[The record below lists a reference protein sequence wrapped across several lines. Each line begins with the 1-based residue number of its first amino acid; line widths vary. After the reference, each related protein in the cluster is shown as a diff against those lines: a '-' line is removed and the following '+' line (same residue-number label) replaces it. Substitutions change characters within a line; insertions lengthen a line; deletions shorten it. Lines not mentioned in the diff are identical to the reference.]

1 MKKRGFYSRAL
12 SLALCLIM
20 VLSLVPW
27 AQLKVAAAIGDLSQ
41 DPDYNFDNSSF
52 DYNDTINLPI
62 QIYDYAND
70 GMLFEYLL
78 GETGSYTH
86 ETDYWIDY
94 TTKSDAIAGGKLSNM
109 LWSDCGSY
117 LTKSHETAV
126 SNDARW
132 VNYVNKLNRRVAF
145 NVGKFLDDDGVA
157 KANKD
162 VPETT
167 DIDSIR
173 YFVIAYRSPSALA
186 SPGFAISNKITTQS
200 DGLAKADESDGHCSG
215 FYNFTSGTNQWEYA
229 IIDLKGKYDAETNS
243 YSGIVEDVYNL
254 YLILPMTKTGEEID
268 ISCFGF
274 FDNYGDAE
282 QYGQYGVT
290 IGSTRTSGATYNNA
304 CFGFLI
310 GDATGVDNADTWIGN
325 QIANGKFTA
334 DQNVHFLT
342 REGNDTVTGATYLT
356 YWDGQYTKNGTTY
369 TEDIGY
375 DLRMTFEELT
385 TVGLLESSLS
395 EDGLP
400 VYKKSVVMY
409 LATYLRNRRNQGR
422 YDSNGWQN
430 YDYVTGSSEWFSKD
444 LDGDGQIDANEQYAL
459 FEAICELC
467 SSNYFGV
474 NSSGSLD
481 KTDVGNS
488 TAANLTAYYNNSM
501 EKFYSGQLQGDWFK
515 CKDNIKCW
523 TDAAVYLLH
532 NLFVPDSYNKAQD
545 TYYYIVL
552 PSAYDNTTKSR
563 TYVFDAGL
571 TNVVGATTDNATLS
585 NTKSAVVYKSNGTIS
600 LSGVDSKF
608 MIQYDSAGRTTTRF
622 PFLPV
627 HTTAGDASSQNET
640 DSPYFTDSGVTS
652 TADYGETYLDRNYN
666 YTLASQ
672 GQFVYFED
680 QDYYFNFEGDDDVYL
695 FINGEL
701 VLDLGATHGIS
712 RAKININDYVNWA
725 QDNLSSSDSG
735 VKARAEKLNLVDG
748 ESYRFDFFYMERH
761 GTGANLKIST
771 NIPVTDP
778 AMGTDK
784 KAYQNGVEIPNAGV
798 ADPDKLVEY
807 AFSITNDT
815 SVKLYNFEFV
825 DENLGVELRYNTIAD
840 DTSTEDVD
848 ESRSYFTPG
857 DALNA
862 QGEPLQ
868 VTDLVAYIDGYD
880 EDGNKVPTIMVTFN
894 NELELRDFLK
904 NLTADGTESGEDGT
918 EDGVSNTGQSGAGLW
933 EGSTLTFRGIYA
945 NLNRLQSNGRYTN
958 TLTVK
963 AYSSAGI
970 QFLGEDTHRVY
981 TSSEPS
987 FFQWAG
993 KRLNITKEEIYNGV
1007 MNSSYFSVA
1016 EKSNISVDAGSLKMA
1031 LCREDGSA
1039 YTYTDVKV
1047 AAGNNVINVYYSTVG
1062 AHLFFVKLYNEM
1074 DADKHL
1080 IVPITVHTIKPE
1092 DDVLVLDY
1100 GLSSILSNSASLI
1113 DDVGLKTSGGGTKVS
1128 VMAYQDLA
1136 SPPSYLLIPD
1146 FVRLEPSVGSY
1157 SKSTSSFTD
1166 AHYSLNKEVLLE
1178 WEKPWTI
1185 EFEGRFQSGIILLSD
1200 TPQASTKGNTYI
1212 HINSS
1217 CIFLGYADGKYRNS
1231 GVSWE
1236 IIAGYISGFDY
1247 TDYHEYRLVNRPNVD
1262 GTSNMVYLYVDGVE
1276 VGPMNQDIRNG
1287 NSTTTDANDI
1297 SKKDFTFNYL
1307 GTNGDGLGLSNC
1319 DLNYLKIWEDGD
1331 LATVNRWTTSGGKL
1345 VSTTTDD
1352 NVYNHTVLAGTEDES
1367 ATSYISK
1374 DSYSFEKT
1382 IALYHDK
1389 EWTIRWK
1396 ANLTGNS
1403 LLFASTQYSASQ
1415 NMPFIYVTTDAE
1427 ILLGYYDYTA
1437 NDGDDA
1443 QYGSEYINYGFAA
1456 PAGTTKTGKHTFR
1469 LTNKVNSDGTNM
1481 IHVYM
1486 DGVELGTMNT
1496 AFDAGTSLG
1505 KTDNWISCK
1514 DFFFSYFGTS
1524 DCSAANSPDGSA
1536 KAGHQVTGSID
1547 FIEVDTGISY
1557 CEPDLYLDN
1566 YKNNSGQL
1574 LDMLCC
1580 NINNN
1585 RVSASNVGDSAQTVF
1600 DDTANG
1606 NGTFTVDE
1614 AGQLTYQPNTMN
1626 GWSNSLYLVMT
1637 VHKTDFTPSPV
1648 GPSGDD
1654 YRIDIANEVQVYKK
1668 LTVIPANVVYYE
1680 DDFPAI
1686 SYITQENNIN
1696 SFTKLG
1702 NGSQNLDQSSNQDDN
1717 YGSDHTYSENDAE
1730 ISGDTTHKVKID
1742 QHGALAYFQFT
1753 GTGFELISRTNAL
1766 DSGSIYLSIYTGDV
1780 AVNDGIVSVEQD
1792 ALVQR
1797 IPVITQFDNYDDLG
1811 DEGIYQVPVIRWSN
1825 ETDVPQ
1831 TYTVVI
1837 SGVPGYDYAEDGT
1850 STLRDTY
1857 LYLDG
1862 IRVYQPLGSSN
1873 EHYQDV
1879 ESGASFVELRDKI
1892 VNGYIGAAEYDGVK
1906 VTVSTSTTSWTENHT
1921 GSTVN
1926 EIQFEGNE
1934 VASVDDYL
1942 IMGPNNEVY
1951 MDGTFTSSA
1960 IVLYVKETGSV
1971 HNLQIAVR
1979 ALDYGEFIGAG
1990 KTFENITLQYG
2001 VKIGD
2006 TYGWLSL
2013 AATRSSTEQYFTI
2026 PYTECPVTADGCYQV
2041 AIRVAPTNDYTPA
2054 FASFSTLKLN
2064 GLELMKFADNGELAT
2079 IAYQMYSDRVFSAYE
2094 AERDDDF
2101 AVETPAEGVPA
2112 IIPQSPSLSFESEV
2126 WYNVYFTLQNV
2137 AGITTEDM
2145 GLITFDSAL
2154 ADGTISE
2161 AVDVFP
2167 GAAYIDGEYVV
2178 RTDGIAAKNMGDTL
2192 YFKIYVKQADGTYLY
2207 SDILGYSAKTYAYN
2221 RLEKSSS
2228 EELKALCVAMLN
2240 YGAAA
2245 QEAFGYKTDSLM
2257 NADLTTEQ
2265 KALVKS
2271 YDASMMDAV
2280 VSADST
2286 KTTAFPKNESAFTGM
2301 SSTVSFEGAF
2311 SINYYFTP
2319 AHTVDDYMVMYW
2331 WDAQTYASAEAL
2343 TKENACGAQIMAIT
2357 TGTEY
2362 WGVVEEIAA
2371 KQIDETVYVAGVYTS
2386 GGVEYTTGVLAYSLA
2401 KYCTN
2406 IAADNT
2412 SDTQEL
2418 AAATA
2423 VYGYYAKNYF
2433 GS

>member
-1 MKKRGFYSRAL
+1 ML
-12 SLALCLIM
+12 LCVIM

-27 AQLKVAAAIGDLSQ
+27 AQLDVFADTIGNMKIAT
-41 DPDYNFDNSSF
+41 DYTYSDF
-52 DYNDTINLPI
+52 DYSNTINLPV
-62 QIYDYAND
+62 QILDYSND

-78 GETGSYTH
+78 GGTSNSYTH
-86 ETDYWIDY
+86 EGTNWVDYNTYANGGGILNNFLYNETVDGGNY
-94 TTKSDAIAGGKLSNM
+94 IKSARATYDGVGYVRITSQMSRRAFFKLS
-109 LWSDCGSY
+109 DK
-117 LTKSHETAV
+117 T
-126 SNDARW
+126 
-132 VNYVNKLNRRVAF
+132 F
-145 NVGKFLDDDGVA
+145 NANIDD
-157 KANKD
+157 
-162 VPETT
+162 
-167 DIDSIR
+167 IR
-173 YFVIAYRSPSALA
+173 YFAIGYRAPSGSSTSGSMFGISTRAY
-186 SPGFAISNKITTQS
+186 TYT
-200 DGLAKADESDGHCSG
+200 DGLLKASEDKGEFSG
-215 FYNFTSGTNQWEYA
+215 FYNSTKRDDNWRYA
-229 IIDLKGKYDAETNS
+229 IIDLQGLDGDGTEF
-243 YSGIVEDVYNL
+243 GITKTTASKL
-254 YLILPMTKTGEEID
+254 YLLMPMTAKNQYID
-268 ISCFGF
+268 IMGFGF
-274 FDNYGDAE
+274 YDNYGDAE
-282 QYGQYGVT
+282 QFGQYMVT
-290 IGSTRTSGATYNNA
+290 AGNDLDDGTHNNTGFSFL
-304 CFGFLI
+304 FGTTDGTTTI
-310 GDATGVDNADTWIGN
+310 SNTDNWIADNIGN
-325 QIANGKFTA
+325 FNDHANS
-334 DQNVHFLT
+334 
-342 REGNDTVTGATYLT
+342 TGTS
-356 YWDGQYTKNGTTY
+356 QYVANLNASSSVQTINGSNILNNNGVY
-369 TEDIGY
+369 RNIGY
-375 DLRMTFEELT
+375 DLFMEFEKLA

-395 EDGLP
+395 DDGTP
-400 VYKKSVVMY
+400 VYKESVVEY
-409 LATYLRNRRNQGR
+409 LATLLRNRLCQNSKF
-422 YDSNGWQN
+422 DSYGWQN
-430 YDYVTGSSEWFSKD
+430 YDYVTGSSEWFSVD
-444 LDGDGQIDANEQYAL
+444 TDGDGQYDDGERMDLAAAIRAIMGCTESTSTNTGTYGNYNTTINKAKQGKLTGSWAECKGNIASWIDASY
-459 FEAICELC
+459 
-467 SSNYFGV
+467 
-474 NSSGSLD
+474 
-481 KTDVGNS
+481 
-488 TAANLTAYYNNSM
+488 
-501 EKFYSGQLQGDWFK
+501 
-515 CKDNIKCW
+515 
-523 TDAAVYLLH
+523 YLLH
-532 NLFVPDSYNKAQD
+532 NLFIPNSYNQAQN
-545 TYYYIVL
+545 TYNYIVL
-552 PSAYDNTTKSR
+552 PSAVDSANSGNR
-563 TYVFDAGL
+563 TYVFDAGFTNL
-571 TNVVGATTDNATLS
+571 TGSSATLD
-585 NTKSAVVYKSNGTIS
+585 NTYTAVKYNTNGTIS
-600 LSGVDSKF
+600 LSDINSKY
-608 MIQYDSAGRTTTRF
+608 MICYDGTYYTTRF

-627 HTTAGDASSQNET
+627 HTVAGDPSSQYELN
-640 DSPYFTDSGVTS
+640 SPYYTDSGVAETK
-652 TADYGETYLDRNYN
+652 TWGETCVDRNYN
-666 YTLASQ
+666 YVLKSQ

-680 QDYYFNFEGDDDVYL
+680 EDYYFNFEGDDDVYL

-701 VLDLGATHGIS
+701 VLDLGATHGVS
-712 RAKININDYVNWA
+712 RAKININDYVEWA
-725 QDNLSSSDSG
+725 QDNLDSSDSA
-735 VKARAEKLNLVDG
+735 VRARAEKLNLEDG

-761 GTGANLKIST
+761 SCGANLKIST

-798 ADPDKLVEY
+798 ADPNKLVEY

-815 SVKLYNFEFV
+815 SAKLYNFEFV
-825 DENLGVELRYNTIAD
+825 DENLGVELRYYTISD
-840 DTSTEDVD
+840 DSSTTDVD

-868 VTDLVAYIDGYD
+868 VTDLVAYIDSYD
-880 EDGNKVPTIMVTFN
+880 EDGNKVPTIMVTFS

-904 NLTADGTESGEDGT
+904 NLTADGTESGEDNT

-945 NLNRLQSNGRYTN
+945 NLNKHQTNGRYTN

-963 AYSSAGI
+963 AHSSVGI

-993 KRLNITKEEIYNGV
+993 KRLNITKEELYKGI
-1007 MNSSYFSVA
+1007 MNSSYFTVA
-1016 EKSNISVDAGSLKMA
+1016 EKSVISADAGSLKLS
-1031 LCREDGSA
+1031 LCREDGSD
-1039 YTYTDVKV
+1039 YTYTDIKI
-1047 AAGNNVINVYYSTVG
+1047 AAASNVINVYYSTVG
-1062 AHLFFVKLYNEM
+1062 AHLFFVKIYNELDESKYM
-1074 DADKHL
+1074 
-1080 IVPITVHTIKPE
+1080 IVPVTVHTIKPE

-1100 GLSSILSNSASLI
+1100 GLSSILSNSAALI
-1113 DDVGLKTSGGGTKVS
+1113 DDVGLKTSGGGTKIS
-1128 VMAYQDLA
+1128 VMAYQDLTSA
-1136 SPPSYLLIPD
+1136 PSYLAIPT
-1146 FVRLEPSVGSY
+1146 FVRLEPSAGSY
-1157 SKSTSSFTD
+1157 STSTKTFTD
-1166 AHYSLNKEVLLE
+1166 AYYALNKEIVLE

-1185 EFEGRFQSGIILLSD
+1185 EFEGCFKSGIMLLSD
-1200 TPQASTKGNTYI
+1200 TIAAGTSGNTYI
-1212 HINSS
+1212 HINSNS
-1217 CIFLGYADGKYRNS
+1217 IFLGYSDGTYRNS
-1231 GVSWE
+1231 GISWAT
-1236 IIAGYISGFDY
+1236 IQGYISSFDY
-1247 TDYHEYRLVNRPNVD
+1247 TTYHEYRLVNRLNVD

-1287 NSTTTDANDI
+1287 NTPTTDANDI

-1307 GTNGDGLGLSNC
+1307 GSGSSNLDLSNC

-1345 VSTTTDD
+1345 ASTTTDD

-1403 LLFASTQYSASQ
+1403 LLFASTQYSAAQ

-1427 ILLGYYDYTA
+1427 ILFGYYDYTA
-1437 NDGDDA
+1437 NDGSNA
-1443 QYGSEYINYGFAA
+1443 EYSSEYVNYGFTA
-1456 PAGTTKTGKHTFR
+1456 PTGTTKTGKHTFR
-1469 LTNKVNSDGTNM
+1469 LTNKVNSDGSNM

-1505 KTDNWISCK
+1505 RTDNWISGK

-1524 DCSAANSPDGSA
+1524 DCPVANSPDGTK

-1585 RVSASNVGDSAQTVF
+1585 RVGASNVGDSAQTVF

-1626 GWSNSLYLVMT
+1626 GWSNTLYLVMT

-1648 GPSGDD
+1648 GPSGDN

-1668 LTVIPANVVYYE
+1668 VTVIPASVVYYE

-1686 SYITQENNIN
+1686 TYITQSDNTNT
-1696 SFTKLG
+1696 FTKLG
-1702 NGSQNLDQSSNQDDN
+1702 NGSQDLDQSSNQDDN
-1717 YGSDHTYSENDAE
+1717 YGSDHTYDDNNTE
-1730 ISGDTTHKVKID
+1730 ISGDSTHQVKID
-1742 QHGALAYFQFT
+1742 KHGALAYFQFT

-1780 AVNDGIVSVEQD
+1780 VVNDGVVSVGQD
-1792 ALVQR
+1792 SLVQR

-1825 ETDVPQ
+1825 ETEVPQ

-1837 SGVPGYDYAEDGT
+1837 SGVPSYNYAEDGT

-1862 IRVYQPLGSSN
+1862 IRVYQPLGSTN
-1873 EHYQDV
+1873 AHYKDV
-1879 ESGASFVELRDKI
+1879 ESGASFLELRDKI

-1921 GSTVN
+1921 GSTVD
-1926 EIQFEGNE
+1926 EITFEGNE
-1934 VASVDDYL
+1934 VASVNDYL

-1951 MDGTFTSSA
+1951 MDGTFTNSA
-1960 IVLYVKETGSV
+1960 IVLYVKETGSI
-1971 HNLQIAVR
+1971 HDLQIAVR

-2001 VKIGD
+2001 VKVGD
-2006 TYGWLSL
+2006 TYGWLPL
-2013 AATRSSTEQYFTI
+2013 ATSRSSTEQYFTV
-2026 PYTECPVTADGCYQV
+2026 PYTECPMTDDGCYQV
-2041 AIRVAPTNDYTPA
+2041 ALRVAPTNDYTPA
-2054 FASFSTLKLN
+2054 FASFSTLKMN
-2064 GLELMKFADNGELAT
+2064 GLELMNFEDNGELAT
-2079 IAYQMYSDRVFSAYE
+2079 IAFQMYSDRVFSVYE

-2101 AVETPAEGVPA
+2101 TVDLPEEGVAA

-2145 GLITFDSAL
+2145 GLITFGSAL
-2154 ADGTISE
+2154 TDGTISE

-2167 GAAYIDGEYVV
+2167 GAAYINGEYVV

-2245 QEAFGYKTDSLM
+2245 QQAFGYNTDALM
-2257 NADLTTEQ
+2257 NANLTAEQ
-2265 KALVKS
+2265 NALVRS
-2271 YDASMMDAV
+2271 YDSSMLDAV

-2286 KTTAFPKNESAFTGM
+2286 KTTAFPKTESAFTKT
-2301 SSTVSFEGAF
+2301 SSSVSFEGAF

-2319 AHTVDDYMVMYW
+2319 AYAVDNYMVMYW
-2331 WDAQTYASAEAL
+2331 WDAQTYASAETL
-2343 TKENACGAQIMAIT
+2343 TKENACGTQIMAIT

-2362 WGVVEEIAA
+2362 WGVVAEIAA

-2386 GGVEYTTGVLAYSLA
+2386 GGVEYTTGVLAYSLGQ
-2401 KYCTN
+2401 YCMN
-2406 IAADNT
+2406 VASDST
-2412 SDTQEL
+2412 SATKEL

-2423 VYGYYAKNYF
+2423 VYGYYAKSYF